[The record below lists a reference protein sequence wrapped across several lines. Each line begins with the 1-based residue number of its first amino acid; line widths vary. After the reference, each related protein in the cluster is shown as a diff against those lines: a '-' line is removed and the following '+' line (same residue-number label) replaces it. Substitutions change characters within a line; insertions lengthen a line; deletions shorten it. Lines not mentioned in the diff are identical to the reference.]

1 MITDP
6 DALMLY
12 DIIIRAAPALI
23 LLGLMGLATL
33 IWKD

>member
-6 DALMLY
+6 DAILFFE
-12 DIIIRAAPALI
+12 IIIRAAPALI

>member
-1 MITDP
+1 MITNP
-6 DALMLY
+6 DAIMFFE
-12 DIIIRAAPALI
+12 IIIRAAPALI